1 LNSAFRIWASLVS
14 LAVIVQVGLAGY
26 GGFHAVDESDDK
38 GTIGK
43 NAVSDGFSAHA
54 ALGYIIFL
62 AAIILLVVA
71 FLSTRGGGNR
81 ARVRWSGGIVL
92 LVLIQILLAWA
103 GGAAAWLGVL
113 HGMNALAVAGVA
125 GSLAGR
131 EWAAHRGAR
140 TAPGPEA
147 ATRM

>member
-26 GGFHAVDESDDK
+26 GAFHAVDESDDK

-43 NAVSDGFSAHA
+43 NAVSDGFTAHA

-62 AAIILLVVA
+62 AAIILLLIA
-71 FLSTRGGGNR
+71 FLSRGGDR

-92 LVLIQILLAWA
+92 LIVVQILLAWA

-113 HGMNALAVAGVA
+113 HGMNALAVAGFA
-125 GSLAGR
+125 GALAGR
-131 EWAAHRGAR
+131 EWAAHRGAGSGR
-140 TAPGPEA
+140 APEPA
-147 ATRM
+147 SHM